1 MFLRKTPRKKDGKTH
16 DYWSVV
22 ENKRVACGRVV
33 QRHVLYLGE
42 INSTQAAVWRKAIEV
57 LDDDVGHPRT
67 MALFPEDRCA
77 GIAPDASIVQ
87 LRLSDMRLCRPRQW
101 GACWLAGQL
110 WQALQLDRFW
120 ADHLPP
126 SRKGTRWD
134 QVLQVLVSYRLIAPG
149 SEWKLHRDWF
159 GRSAMAD
166 LLGADF
172 GLAESHKLY
181 ACHDFLLQ
189 HKDALFS
196 HLTARWRDLFN
207 ANFDVLLY
215 DLTSTYFEINASD
228 VAGGDKRRHGYSRDK
243 RPDCPQVVIAL
254 VVTPD
259 GLPLAYEVLPGNTA
273 DCTTLRMFLARIEQQ
288 YGRARRIWVMD
299 RGIPTEAVLAEM
311 RASDPPVQYLV
322 GTPKGRL
329 SRVEKQLLAKPWQ
342 EARPGVSVK
351 LLDEDG
357 ELYVFAESAARV
369 SKERAM
375 RRRQLKWLWKRLRE
389 LAAMEVPREEMLMKL
404 GAARARAPTAWR
416 LVDIEM
422 DKESAMFIYALNR
435 LKLRR
440 IRQREG
446 RYLLRTNLTE
456 NDPALLWQYL
466 HAARCCRTGVQ
477 GPEGR
482 PGDTASLPS
491 GSTQGRSSYL
501 HCVFGLLPAD
511 HVAASPACPG
521 TWADRAECSR
531 EVRSRS
537 DDRRSSADHRRT
549 RAAAHSLHP
558 AGAGTQAPDPAAQAQ
573 FAAAATTADHLPHGF
588 QTPRVVQTFP
598 TNPLI
603 GNGRETENTPIREDG
618 LTVLPLTGLAAT
630 APSIAAAS
638 EHRSSAVVHAF
649 QREHPCPSTGACPGY
664 VKDHI
669 HPLARLRGFASLMH
683 RFQPRSL

>member
-22 ENKRVACGRVV
+22 ENKRVAGGRVV

-42 INSTQAAVWRKAIEV
+42 INSSQAAVWRKAIEV
-57 LDDDVGHPRT
+57 LDDDAGHPRT
-67 MALFPEDRCA
+67 MALFPEDRCTA
-77 GIAPDASIVQ
+77 VASDASIVR
-87 LRLSDMRLCRPRQW
+87 LRLLDMRLCRPRQW

-120 ADHLPP
+120 GDRLAP

-172 GLAESHKLY
+172 GLADPHKLY
-181 ACHDFLLQ
+181 ACHDLLLQ
-189 HKDALFS
+189 HKEALFS
-196 HLTARWRDLFN
+196 HLMARWHDLFN
-207 ANFDVLLY
+207 ADFDVLLY

-228 VAGGDKRRHGYSRDK
+228 VAEGDKRRHGYSRDK

-273 DCTTLRMFLARIEQQ
+273 DCKTLRMFLAKIEQQ
-288 YGRARRIWVMD
+288 YGRARRVWVMD

-311 RASDPPVQYLV
+311 RGSDPPVQYLV

-329 SRVEKQLLAKPWQ
+329 SRLEKKLLAKPWQ
-342 EARPGVSVK
+342 EARAGVAVK
-351 LLDEDG
+351 LLAEDG
-357 ELYVFAESAARV
+357 ELYVYAESVDRV

-375 RRRQLKWLWKRLRE
+375 RKRQLKWLWKRLRE

-422 DKESAMFIYALNR
+422 DKESSMFIYALNR
-435 LKLRR
+435 QKLRR
-440 IRQREG
+440 IRRREG

-456 NDPALLWQYL
+456 NDPALLWQYYTQLVAVEEAFKNLKGDLAIRPIFHQEERRVEAHIFIAFLAYCLQITLQRRL
-466 HAARCCRTGVQ
+466 HALAPGLTAR
-477 GPEGR
+477 
-482 PGDTASLPS
+482 
-491 GSTQGRSSYL
+491 
-501 HCVFGLLPAD
+501 
-511 HVAASPACPG
+511 
-521 TWADRAECSR
+521 
-531 EVRSRS
+531 
-537 DDRRSSADHRRT
+537 SA
-549 RAAAHSLHP
+549 LEK
-558 AGAGTQAPDPAAQAQ
+558 
-573 FAAAATTADHLPHGF
+573 FAAVQMIDVHLP
-588 QTPRVVQTFP
+588 TTD
-598 TNPLI
+598 
-603 GNGRETENTPIREDG
+603 GRELL
-618 LTVLPLTGLAAT
+618 LTRYTQPEPELRLLIQQLKLQLPPQPPPRIAT
-630 APSIAAAS
+630 ANVPS
-638 EHRSSAVVHAF
+638 
-649 QREHPCPSTGACPGY
+649 HP
-664 VKDHI
+664 
-669 HPLARLRGFASLMH
+669 M
-683 RFQPRSL
+683 